1 MEKPIL
7 ALFIVPMLA
16 VVLMGAFASYPN
28 HYITTYTVYQEKV
41 TETGAEKPVVEI
53 VGKPYDNLYRLSKVL
68 PLLDTT
74 GMHCST
80 VRLASGIHPDRSQ
93 NVRGFYQECKPAQD
107 FKQPYR
113 HALGT
118 TRYG

>member
-1 MEKPIL
+1 MDKPIL

-16 VVLMGAFASYPN
+16 VVLVGVLAPYPN
-28 HYITTYTVYQEKV
+28 HFITTYTVYQEKASEID
-41 TETGAEKPVVEI
+41 TDKPVVEI
-53 VGKPYDNLYRLSKVL
+53 VGRPYDNLYRLSKAS

-80 VRLASGIHPDRSQ
+80 VRLASGLHPDRSQ
-93 NVRGFYQECKPAQD
+93 NVRGFYQECTPMHEL
-107 FKQPYR
+107 KQPYW
-113 HALGT
+113 HAFSV